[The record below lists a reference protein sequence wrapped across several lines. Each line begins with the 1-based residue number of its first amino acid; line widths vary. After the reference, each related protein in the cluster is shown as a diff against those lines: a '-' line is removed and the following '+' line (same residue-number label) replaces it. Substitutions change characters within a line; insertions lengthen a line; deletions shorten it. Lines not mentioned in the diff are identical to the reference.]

1 MHRAGHSYYGYFF
14 STSIL
19 KKSIQSREVPRGMGT
34 FTKKKIRSSLVIAP
48 DTQFCYLPYK
58 ACMVRERARMRGD

>member
-1 MHRAGHSYYGYFF
+1 
-14 STSIL
+14 
-19 KKSIQSREVPRGMGT
+19 MGT